1 MAVFDSPEVTA
12 YLAAGAVSMLTTL
25 LVMPR
30 LIRSF
35 RAYGMVGKDKN
46 KADQREVT
54 EMGGVAVVAGFFA
67 GIIVLM
73 AFDSF
78 GAPNLIPEMPLFLAA
93 LIAALGAAF
102 VGAIDDMFDMRQRV
116 KAVLPVLFALPLGF
130 VILNHTIRLPGGS
143 IIDFGVLMIPIAA
156 FMVSAG
162 ANASNMLEGFNG
174 LGAGLGLIMATSFA
188 VLSVYTGRADAL
200 LLLAP
205 YFGATIAFLW
215 YNKIPAK
222 VFPGDTFT
230 LFSGATIVAAAIM
243 VDLKEVGTLL
253 FIPMIAEFVLKSRH
267 RYTKQTYGKPEADGT
282 LSYSGEVGSLTHI
295 VMRAGANSERKVV
308 WSLWGVEALIALAVV
323 GFIVF

>member
-1 MAVFDSPEVTA
+1 VAA
-12 YLAAGAVSMLTTL
+12 YFAAGVASLAVTFV
-25 LVMPR
+25 VMPR
-30 LIRSF
+30 LIRQF
-35 RAYGMVGKDKN
+35 KAKKMVGRDKN
-46 KADQREVT
+46 KPDEPEVT

-73 AFDSF
+73 AFNSF
-78 GAPNLIPEMPLFLAA
+78 SAPGVIPDMPLFLAA

-102 VGAIDDMFDMRQRV
+102 VGAIDDLFDLRQRV
-116 KAVLPVLFALPLGF
+116 KAALPVLFALPLGF
-130 VILNHTIRLPGGS
+130 VVLNQTIRLPGGT
-143 IIDFGVLMIPIAA
+143 IINFGIFMIPIVA

-174 LGAGLGLIMATSFA
+174 LGAGLGLIMASAFA
-188 VLSVYTGRADAL
+188 VLAVYTGRPEAL

-215 YNKIPAK
+215 FNKIPAK

-253 FIPMIAEFVLKSRH
+253 FIPMIIEFILKTRH
-267 RYTKQTYGKPEADGT
+267 GFTKQSWGKPDKDGRIT
-282 LSYSGEVGSLTHI
+282 YTGEVGSLTHV

-308 WSLWGVEALIALAVV
+308 WSLWAAEALIAVAVV